1 MEIPTQSFLFDIHI
15 QDQYWCVIKYEVLHL
30 VAFIFS
36 MKSLFLQN
44 SSLFM
49 NRLTPA
55 ALLTSPT
62 TLKSA
67 EPPPSQCAPWKGL

>member
-15 QDQYWCVIKYEVLHL
+15 QDQYLCVVKYEVLYL

-36 MKSLFLQN
+36 MKSLFLQK

-49 NRLTPA
+49 NRLIPA
-55 ALLTSPT
+55 AL
-62 TLKSA
+62 
-67 EPPPSQCAPWKGL
+67 